1 MPQLLLEIQNRAHP
15 SLLKYRRVLTPNDW
29 AALRAWFSTFKGFQ
43 LAWLLELCD
52 YAICL
57 KARQTGFSHTTAAVG
72 VLWGAIHGEL
82 TTIISVGDREA
93 KEVLTYAKRHAR
105 VLVQLG
111 CSLARIVKENAE
123 EIVFASGGRIMA
135 LPGTG
140 GRGFSGNMVLD
151 EYAYAPHAAK
161 VWDAAAA
168 VTTLGG
174 RLRVVSTPNGI
185 GNDFEQL
192 WTGVQKGEILGY
204 KPYLVTLD
212 DAIAQGYP
220 VDLAKCWTMAKGD
233 PRIFDQWFRCKFLD
247 NDLQYIP
254 SDLFARRFF
263 ETVSDEG
270 VAYGGL
276 DIGEKRDRTTL
287 AIVKRQG
294 DRRTLV
300 HIESHK
306 LTDDDLLDRL
316 AAKAIGTYGCQRLAL
331 DKTGLG
337 IFPAKR
343 MKRTYGSKVE
353 QVDFNLTSKEDLA
366 TGLYDAVQTEELQL
380 PRSYIFNGID
390 EMPALRDDVYSIRRI
405 VTAAG
410 NVRYDAPRTTKGHAD
425 SAWALMLALHAAG
438 RMSRMYAALQKS
450 TQPKAS

>member
-1 MPQLLLEIQNRAHP
+1 MTVLNHP
-15 SLLKYRRVLTPNDW
+15 SLAKYRRVLAPSDY
-29 AALRAWFSTFKGFQ
+29 AALFAWLSTFRPFQ
-43 LAWLLELCD
+43 LDWLLELAT

-57 KARQTGFSHTTAAVG
+57 KARQTGFSHTSAALG
-72 VLWGAIHGEL
+72 VLWGAFHGEL

-105 VLVQLG
+105 VLNQLG
-111 CSLARIVKENAE
+111 CSLAQIVKETE
-123 EIVFASGGRIMA
+123 REIVFASGGRIIA

-140 GRGFSGNMVLD
+140 GRGFSGNVIID
-151 EYAYAPHAAK
+151 EYAYAAHAAK
-161 VWDAAAA
+161 VWDAAGA
-168 VTTLGG
+168 VTMLGG
-174 RLRVVSTPNGI
+174 RLRVISTPNGI
-185 GNDFEQL
+185 GNEFEQL
-192 WTGVQKGEILGY
+192 WTGITKGRISGW
-204 KPYLVTLD
+204 KSFLVTLD

-254 SDLFARRFF
+254 SDLFGKRFVD
-263 ETVSDEG
+263 EISDAG
-270 VAYGGL
+270 VAFGGL

-287 AIVKRQG
+287 AIVKRNG
-294 DRRTLV
+294 DKRTLV

-316 AAKAIGTYGCQRLAL
+316 ASKAINHYGCQRLAL

-337 IFPAKR
+337 IFPSKR

-353 QVDFNLTSKEDLA
+353 QVDFNLTTKEDLA
-366 TGLYDAVQTEELQL
+366 TGLYDVVQTGELDL
-380 PRSYIFNGID
+380 PRVYMFNGED
-390 EMPALRDDVYSIRRI
+390 QMPALRDDVYAIRRI

-410 NVRYDAPRTTKGHAD
+410 NVRYDAPRTANGHAD
-425 SAWALMLALHAAG
+425 SAWALMLALHGAG
-438 RMSRMYAALQKS
+438 RMSRMYAALQ
-450 TQPKAS
+450 TAQTPRAS